1 MTSRTQKAK
10 WNITSSMIPQIL
22 TVSLNTVFVVA
33 LTDLGCNIIIV
44 KLAGSFVYLM
54 KPLLLAVYV
63 RRHYKILPP
72 GECAV

>member
-1 MTSRTQKAK
+1 MLS
-10 WNITSSMIPQIL
+10 
-22 TVSLNTVFVVA
+22 VA
-33 LTDLGCNIIIV
+33 LTDLGGNIIIV

-63 RRHYKILPP
+63 KGHYEILPP